1 MTDPGRPAR
10 PRRAHEHA
18 RGMSEPRLNEI
29 IAVIAAERAAAG
41 ARYAGLVAAR
51 QRAYRRHAAAKG
63 LLTRARKDGNA
74 ARIAAAA
81 RREAEACADAGRIG
95 DACLREMNDLVDAAL
110 GNLLLTA
117 LAADQ
122 ALTVGDATRKVN
134 PVRSSRS
141 VRATRLA

>member
-1 MTDPGRPAR
+1 MN
-10 PRRAHEHA
+10 
-18 RGMSEPRLNEI
+18 EPQLNDI
-29 IAVIAAERAAAG
+29 TVIAAERVAAG
-41 ARYAGLVAAR
+41 ARYADLVAAR

-81 RREAEACADAGRIG
+81 RREAEACADAGRIA

-117 LAADQ
+117 LGAGQ
-122 ALTVGDATRKVN
+122 APR
-134 PVRSSRS
+134 R
-141 VRATRLA
+141 

>member
-18 RGMSEPRLNEI
+18 PGVSEPQLNEI
-29 IAVIAAERAAAG
+29 SAAIAAERVAAG
-41 ARYAGLVAAR
+41 AQYADLVAAR

-117 LAADQ
+117 LGADQ
-122 ALTVGDATRKVN
+122 APR
-134 PVRSSRS
+134 R
-141 VRATRLA
+141 

>member
-1 MTDPGRPAR
+1 
-10 PRRAHEHA
+10 
-18 RGMSEPRLNEI
+18 MSEPQLNEI
-29 IAVIAAERAAAG
+29 ITVIAAERVAAR
-41 ARYAGLVAAR
+41 ARYADLVAAR
-51 QRAYRRHAAAKG
+51 KRVYRRHAAAKG

-117 LAADQ
+117 L
-122 ALTVGDATRKVN
+122 GPTR
-134 PVRSSRS
+134 RSPS
-141 VRATRLA
+141 VTRAGK